1 MVIGPGDIVDAS
13 TYPWGW
19 EQENYQDSSWLQ
31 VKRIA
36 SPVPAGYG
44 SDNLW
49 TLAPRN
55 IPQMRE
61 TMQRISNV
69 RRAKGMDVAND
80 FLDGKH
86 PLTIPADTT
95 VSILL
100 DQAFNTVAYP
110 ELVASKGRGFNCQ
123 NHLCRSLVCKG
134 WIERKPEP
142 DQ

>member
-1 MVIGPGDIVDAS
+1 
-13 TYPWGW
+13 
-19 EQENYQDSSWLQ
+19 
-31 VKRIA
+31 
-36 SPVPAGYG
+36 
-44 SDNLW
+44 
-49 TLAPRN
+49 
-55 IPQMRE
+55 MRE

-110 ELVASKGRGFNCQ
+110 ELVASKGKGSTVKLTYAEALFAKDGSKGNRNLINDKEIKGNFDIYLPDGSSSRHFRPLWFRTYRFIQ
-123 NHLCRSLVCKG
+123 LILQQAKNH
-134 WIERKPEP
+134 W
-142 DQ
+142 